1 MPSCP
6 TFMGFAVGARDSPAC
21 GGRGATAL
29 SVLHMLC
36 DHRPLHVDF
45 KTLLHSGIVRDSFAG
60 LRIQLNTAVAC
71 SPFAANPK
79 RSRRALRCTEA
90 SS

>member
-45 KTLLHSGIVRDSFAG
+45 K
-60 LRIQLNTAVAC
+60 
-71 SPFAANPK
+71 NPSALWN
-79 RSRRALRCTEA
+79 RSRLLCRLADPVEHCSRLLAFRGKPKAKSEG
-90 SS
+90 SSMYGSK